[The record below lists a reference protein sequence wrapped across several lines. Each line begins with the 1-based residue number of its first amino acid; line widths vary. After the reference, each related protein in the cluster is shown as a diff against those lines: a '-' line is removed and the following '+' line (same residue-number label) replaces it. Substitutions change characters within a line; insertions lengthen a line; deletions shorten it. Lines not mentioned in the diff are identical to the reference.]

1 MRATVGG
8 RLVTPVGD
16 WLGRQAIQMSSRGT
30 YTDLAECAYAI
41 GGHSS
46 FTGL

>member
-8 RLVTPVGD
+8 HPGNPVGD
-16 WLGRQAIQMSSRGT
+16 RLGWQAIQMSSRGT